1 VFTLF
6 LYTRFFFCTGPGE
19 EDLDESLSEDEALLL
34 VLGEMLLPCAGI
46 LEIEAREAFVENFTS
61 GSRLRPLGSILL
73 LSRADGT

>member
-6 LYTRFFFCTGPGE
+6 LYTFFFFCTGAGE
-19 EDLDESLSEDEALLL
+19 EDLDESLSEDELLL
-34 VLGEMLLPCAGI
+34 LGELLLPCPV
-46 LEIEAREAFVENFTS
+46 LLKIEARETFVENFTS

>member
-1 VFTLF
+1 MFTLF
-6 LYTRFFFCTGPGE
+6 LYTRFFFCTGAGE

-34 VLGEMLLPCAGI
+34 GEMKLPCPGL

-73 LSRADGT
+73 PSRADGT